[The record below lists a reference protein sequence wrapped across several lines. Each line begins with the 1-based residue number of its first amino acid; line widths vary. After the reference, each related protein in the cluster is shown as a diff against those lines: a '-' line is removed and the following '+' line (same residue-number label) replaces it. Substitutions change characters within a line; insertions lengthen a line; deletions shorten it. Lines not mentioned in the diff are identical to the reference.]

1 MSNNEDVYAQTAV
14 QVAKDNPELA
24 VGVGTAVIGAAVA
37 SKTSSNKKNDAY
49 DNTGWDPNNA
59 NTHHRPRREEDKDE
73 KDCCK
78 DAAEMCG
85 KCSAA
90 LPLRILVTM
99 AGLLLI
105 VAGCVDFAMKVSFTD
120 VFINSYLILF
130 GMLIVCLEWNKSC
143 LNEWIQRKT
152 FYWAIFMSRL
162 WGRSFFYF

>member
-1 MSNNEDVYAQTAV
+1 
-14 QVAKDNPELA
+14 
-24 VGVGTAVIGAAVA
+24 
-37 SKTSSNKKNDAY
+37 
-49 DNTGWDPNNA
+49 
-59 NTHHRPRREEDKDE
+59 
-73 KDCCK
+73 
-78 DAAEMCG
+78 MCG

-143 LNEWIQRKT
+143 WNEWIQRKT

-162 WGRSFFYF
+162 WGRSFFYFFLAVLCCSDTSSTPKIIIGVFVFLVVFVMYFVGQRAAGKLKRLNNYLSKGTEGQERIEKLQQKYKEII